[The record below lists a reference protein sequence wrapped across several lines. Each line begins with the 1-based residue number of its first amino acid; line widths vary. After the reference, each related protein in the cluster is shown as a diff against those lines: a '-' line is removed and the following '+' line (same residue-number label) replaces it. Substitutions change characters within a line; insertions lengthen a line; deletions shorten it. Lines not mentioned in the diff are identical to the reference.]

1 MMDTILDSYST
12 DFCVIDASNLF
23 VCSTVGDEVLLY
35 RAGASALATLILQ
48 CADLGIAMDPERAV
62 QTYSGGEQAMLCCLL
77 ISLLL
82 PPKPVRVLLVRIIE
96 TLSAANERRMV
107 RVFRANAPL
116 AQLFT
121 LADTG
126 PVLYA

>member
-1 MMDTILDSYST
+1 MMDTILESYST
-12 DFCVIDASNLF
+12 NFCVIDANNLF

-35 RAGASALATLILQ
+35 RAGSTVLDTLILQ
-48 CADLGIAMDPERAV
+48 CADLGIALDPERAV
-62 QTYSGGEQAMLCCLL
+62 RTYSGGEQAMLCCLL
-77 ISLLL
+77 ISLLV
-82 PPKPVRVLLVRIIE
+82 PSKPVRVLLVRIIE
-96 TLSAANERRMV
+96 TLSAANASRMV

-121 LADTG
+121 LADAG